1 MPISHDY
8 ERHHACIGLALTC
21 SSYRTR
27 SMQGTQLQEYKVPNA
42 PKNGTV

>member
-1 MPISHDY
+1 MSISNDKR
-8 ERHHACIGLALTC
+8 RHRACIGLALTC